1 MDLNLIKKICG
12 VIPENFIKVVP
23 GDSSYVFT
31 NDPNFTAINLY
42 DFFGRA
48 ATVNSFT
55 ECFYYVELGFEPVKT
70 TIFDIAFS
78 IIAVSLFIFAF
89 WLTLKK
95 KYLLTIEDIFIK
107 KIIKFNFQNIIQN
120 KRFVFLI
127 ASFYLLTS
135 YFFLYDYV
143 RSKSLR
149 IPNFIDEYI
158 TLTSNVNFF
167 NNLNFNAGD
176 FIGGNYSVQIT
187 SGPLS
192 AIGGVVAWNITDK
205 IIVTRMAS
213 FLWIYL
219 LQLFFI
225 YLIYKAYKV
234 DIIFLFLV
242 SGLALVLIPWWQG
255 SLYSIGEIAS
265 SLFFLNAILLFSK
278 FRRISIILFSLSIF
292 YGKLLNLVPFAGF
305 YLAIL
310 FYEKKLQNIYKDA
323 LTFLSPLVPW
333 LVLVHFKYESGSVFR
348 YLNDQLFFITNH
360 QSSGISDESENFIV
374 NFLNS
379 LEASEFTTWNIYDRS
394 RLLFIPIIFAF
405 FIYRNKN
412 SINNKFG
419 NIAVPLISSNLFIF
433 TWFWLLNS
441 TKWIRHT
448 QHFIVPIIF
457 ISLYIISSSTTTD
470 NKFDIAIIFSILFLF
485 INNNKNIILY
495 SLLFILIFTIFAKKE
510 IINPVLKL
518 MLLIVLL
525 LDTALPYFD
534 KEKAGDI
541 NFIFEECQIE
551 IQSDQCREA
560 YLNQ

>member
-1 MDLNLIKKICG
+1 MDINLIKKICG

-23 GDSSYVFT
+23 GDSSYVFMD
-31 NDPNFTAINLY
+31 DPNFTAINLY

-78 IIAVSLFIFAF
+78 IISVSLFIFVVWF
-89 WLTLKK
+89 TLRK
-95 KYLLTIEDIFIK
+95 KYLLKVKDFFIK
-107 KIIKFNFQNIIQN
+107 KIIKFNFQDIVGN
-120 KRFVFLI
+120 KRFVLMVAI
-127 ASFYLLTS
+127 SYLVTS

-149 IPNFIDEYI
+149 IPKFIDEYI
-158 TLTSNVNFF
+158 TLSSNVNFF
-167 NNLNFNAGD
+167 SNLNFNAGD

-205 IIVTRMAS
+205 LIVTRMAS
-213 FLWIYL
+213 FLWVYL
-219 LQLFFI
+219 LQVFFL
-225 YLIYKAYKV
+225 YLVYKAYKV
-234 DIIFLFLV
+234 DIIFLV
-242 SGLALVLIPWWQG
+242 MISGLALVLIPWWQG

-265 SLFFLNAILLFSK
+265 SLFFLNGILLFSK
-278 FRRISIILFSLSIF
+278 FRRFSIILFSLSIF

-310 FYEKKLQNIYKDA
+310 FYEKKLQNIFKDA

-333 LVLVHFKYESGSVFR
+333 LILIHFKYENGSVFR
-348 YLNDQLFFITNH
+348 YLNDQLLFITNH
-360 QSSGISDESENFIV
+360 QSSGISDESENFVV

-379 LEASEFTTWNIYDRS
+379 LDVSEFTSWNIYDKS
-394 RLLFIPIIFAF
+394 RLLFIPLIFAF

-433 TWFWLLNS
+433 IWFWLLNS

-457 ISLYIISSSTTTD
+457 ISLYIISVSIIN
-470 NKFDIAIIFSILFLF
+470 NKFDIAIAFSILFLF
-485 INNNKNIILY
+485 INNNKNLIFY
-495 SLLFILIFTIFAKKE
+495 SLLFILIFTTFAKKE
-510 IINPVLKL
+510 IITSVLKL

-525 LDTALPYFD
+525 LDIALPYFE

-541 NFIFEECQIE
+541 NYIIEECQIE
-551 IQSDQCREA
+551 IYSDQCREA